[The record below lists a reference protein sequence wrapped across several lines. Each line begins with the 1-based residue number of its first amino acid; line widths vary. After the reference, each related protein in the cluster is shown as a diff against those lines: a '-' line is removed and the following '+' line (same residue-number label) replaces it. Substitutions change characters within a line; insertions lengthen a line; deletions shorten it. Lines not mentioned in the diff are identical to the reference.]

1 MIIHD
6 IESDARHMYEVL
18 LSGGL
23 ALARTETGYGLVA
36 MRPQA
41 VRRIYE
47 LKGRPAEKPCVT
59 VGSLPILDDVVTG
72 IDLGTREWLGRAV
85 RAWPMA
91 LVARVNPSSRL
102 LASFDAYQL
111 AQCTKAGTIATFYGV
126 GELIS
131 RTAEIARQDARLIVG
146 SSANLAGTGNNY
158 SLDAVPESMRSAAD
172 VVFDYGRSTYE
183 SDGEARV
190 DDPRRDH
197 RPVPSPRHVFRSGRR
212 LVAGISS
219 QPNALVGFAWRAL
232 DPLLRQLV
240 MAGQR
245 LLH

>member
-72 IDLGTREWLGRAV
+72 IDLGTRQWLDRAV

-111 AQCTKAGTIATFYGV
+111 GQCTKAGTIATFYGV

-172 VVFDYGRSTYE
+172 VVFDYGRSNYE
-183 SDGEARV
+183 SKEKLASTILDVTTNQFLRRGMCFNQVEASWQAFQASRAPWSV
-190 DDPRRDH
+190 SRGA
-197 RPVPSPRHVFRSGRR
+197 RST
-212 LVAGISS
+212 LSS
-219 QPNALVGFAWRAL
+219 VSS
-232 DPLLRQLV
+232 
-240 MAGQR
+240 
-245 LLH
+245 